1 MWASRQDLVHQH
13 ATLVAG
19 WALPQRSADEFL
31 IALTIILSRFEVRWF
46 WRRHVQ
52 KLSTVLQFLFSVSV
66 GQETVVTDTLKAL
79 RKYMQK
85 EAADA
90 LFGFHTHRLL
100 FRLITIILVTQFH
113 LFLPP

>member
-1 MWASRQDLVHQH
+1 MWASRQDRDHQH

-19 WALPQRSADEFL
+19 WALPQRNADEFL
-31 IALTIILSRFEVRWF
+31 ITLTIILSRFEVRWF

-85 EAADA
+85 KATDQ
-90 LFGFHTHRLL
+90 LFSFPTHPLPL
-100 FRLITIILVTQFH
+100 HGLTII
-113 LFLPP
+113 